1 MFSFVL
7 QKHIQLKGT
16 FNNKQIQIL
25 EVAETLFAEKG
36 FDGTSIRNIA
46 KLAAINVAMVSY
58 YFGSKERLLE
68 SLIVY
73 RTSDLKN
80 QLDNLLQEDLEPIEK
95 INELIK
101 LYINKINNNKGIYR
115 ILHFEFT
122 SKKRE
127 QSLHAFS
134 ELRKGN
140 LKYLET
146 IIEEGQRKGIFRKDV
161 IIPLITP
168 TILGTFFHFHM
179 NKPFFENLLN
189 LKTEDLYNNY
199 IKTNLTKHI
208 QQTIKAL
215 LIYEMST
222 TEMQCKQ

>member
-1 MFSFVL
+1 LFSFGFDKKSIPL
-7 QKHIQLKGT
+7 QSNFT
-16 FNNKQIQIL
+16 DKQIQIL

-36 FDGTSIRNIA
+36 FDGTSIRVIA
-46 KLAAINVAMVSY
+46 KMAKINIAMVSY

-68 SLIVY
+68 SLIIY
-73 RTSDLKN
+73 RTSDLKY
-80 QLDNLLQEDLEPIEK
+80 QLDTLLQEELEPIDK
-95 INELIK
+95 INKLIE
-101 LYINKINNNKGIYR
+101 LYINRINSNRGIYR

-127 QSLHAFS
+127 QNLLAFS
-134 ELRKGN
+134 ELKKGN
-140 LKYLET
+140 LKSLES
-146 IIEEGQRKGIFRKDV
+146 IIEEGQRKGIFRKDI

-168 TILGTFFHFHM
+168 TILGTFFHFYM

-189 LKTEDLYNNY
+189 LKTEELYNNY

-215 LIYEMST
+215 LIYES
-222 TEMQCKQ
+222 

>member
-1 MFSFVL
+1 
-7 QKHIQLKGT
+7 LKST
-16 FNNKQIQIL
+16 FNDKQIQIL

-46 KLAAINVAMVSY
+46 KEAKINIAMVSY

-68 SLIVY
+68 SLIIY

-80 QLDNLLQEDLEPIEK
+80 QLDYLLLEDIEPIDK
-95 INELIK
+95 INKLIE
-101 LYINKINNNKGIYR
+101 LYINRINTNRGIYR
-115 ILHFEFT
+115 IIHFEFT
-122 SKKRE
+122 SKKRD
-127 QSLHAFS
+127 QNLHAFS
-134 ELRKGN
+134 ELKKGN
-140 LKYLET
+140 LKSLEA
-146 IIEEGQRKGIFRKDV
+146 IIEEGQKKGVFRKDI

-199 IKTNLTKHI
+199 VKTNLTKHI

-215 LIYEMST
+215 LIYEN
-222 TEMQCKQ
+222 

>member
-1 MFSFVL
+1 MFNFVL
-7 QKHIQLKGT
+7 NSNKNPLKTT
-16 FNNKQIQIL
+16 FTDKQIQIL
-25 EVAETLFAEKG
+25 EVAELLFAEKG

-46 KLAAINVAMVSY
+46 KEAKINIAMVSY

-68 SLIVY
+68 SLIFY

-80 QLDNLLQEDLEPIEK
+80 QLENLLHEDIEPIEK
-95 INELIK
+95 INKLIE
-101 LYINKINNNKGIYR
+101 LYINRINSNRGIYR

-122 SKKRE
+122 AKKRD
-127 QSLHAFS
+127 QNLLAFS
-134 ELRKGN
+134 ELKKGN
-140 LKYLET
+140 LKSLEA
-146 IIEEGQRKGIFRKDV
+146 IIQEGQNKGVFRKDV

-199 IKTNLTKHI
+199 VKTNLTKHI

-215 LIYEMST
+215 LIYEN
-222 TEMQCKQ
+222 

>member
-1 MFSFVL
+1 LFSFDFDIKHTSL
-7 QKHIQLKGT
+7 QSSFT
-16 FNNKQIQIL
+16 DKQIQIL

-36 FDGTSIRNIA
+36 FDGTSIRSIA
-46 KLAAINVAMVSY
+46 KMAKINIAMVSY

-68 SLIVY
+68 SLIIY
-73 RTSDLKN
+73 RTSDLKY
-80 QLDNLLQEDLEPIEK
+80 QLDALLQEELEPIDK
-95 INELIK
+95 INKLIE
-101 LYINKINNNKGIYR
+101 LYINRINSNRGIYR

-127 QSLHAFS
+127 QNLLAFS
-134 ELRKGN
+134 ELKKGN
-140 LKYLET
+140 LKSLES
-146 IIEEGQRKGIFRKDV
+146 IIEEGQRKGIFRKDI

-168 TILGTFFHFHM
+168 TILGTFFHFYM

-189 LKTEDLYNNY
+189 LKTEELYNNY

-215 LIYEMST
+215 LIYES
-222 TEMQCKQ
+222 

>member
-1 MFSFVL
+1 MKSN
-7 QKHIQLKGT
+7 
-16 FNNKQIQIL
+16 FNEKQILIL

-46 KLAAINVAMVSY
+46 KEAKINIAMVSY

-68 SLIVY
+68 SLILF
-73 RTSDLKN
+73 RTSDLKL
-80 QLDNLLQEDLEPIEK
+80 QLDNLIHEDLEPIEK
-95 INELIK
+95 INKLIE
-101 LYINKINNNKGIYR
+101 LYINRINCNKGIYR

-122 SKKRE
+122 SKKRDSNL
-127 QSLHAFS
+127 QAFS
-134 ELRKGN
+134 ELKKGN
-140 LKYLET
+140 LKSLESI
-146 IIEEGQRKGIFRKDV
+146 IIEGQTKGIFRKDV

-179 NKPFFENLLN
+179 NKHFFENLLN

-215 LIYEMST
+215 LIYES
-222 TEMQCKQ
+222 

>member
-1 MFSFVL
+1 MKS
-7 QKHIQLKGT
+7 T
-16 FNNKQIQIL
+16 FNDKQIQIL
-25 EVAETLFAEKG
+25 EVAEILFAEKG

-46 KLAAINVAMVSY
+46 KVAKINIAMVSY

-68 SLIVY
+68 SLIIY

-80 QLDNLLQEDLEPIEK
+80 QLENLLKEDLEPIEK
-95 INELIK
+95 INKLIE
-101 LYINKINNNKGIYR
+101 LYINRINSNRGIYR

-127 QSLHAFS
+127 QNLQAFS
-134 ELRKGN
+134 ELKKGN
-140 LKYLET
+140 LKSLET

-215 LIYEMST
+215 LIYES
-222 TEMQCKQ
+222 

>member
-1 MFSFVL
+1 M
-7 QKHIQLKGT
+7 KTT
-16 FNNKQIQIL
+16 FTDKQIQIL
-25 EVAETLFAEKG
+25 EVAELLFAEKG

-46 KLAAINVAMVSY
+46 KEAKINIAMVSY

-68 SLIVY
+68 SLIFY

-80 QLDNLLQEDLEPIEK
+80 QLENLLHEDLEPIEK
-95 INELIK
+95 INKLIE
-101 LYINKINNNKGIYR
+101 LYINRINSNRGIYR

-122 SKKRE
+122 AKKRD
-127 QSLHAFS
+127 QNLLAFS
-134 ELRKGN
+134 ELKKGN
-140 LKYLET
+140 LKSLEA
-146 IIEEGQRKGIFRKDV
+146 IIQEGQNKGVFRKDV

-215 LIYEMST
+215 LIYEN
-222 TEMQCKQ
+222 